1 MDEDFMLEGYHF
13 KRIKEVIADRP
24 YRVKCIETQE
34 TKDSPY
40 SLKDAAEM
48 IVHSN
53 NAMKKNLEEMAS
65 KDRKYVKHIF
75 EKILVGKRKCECNA
89 SIEKNMGKTRLANNN
104 IIFVC
109 EKDGD
114 IPRLIYKTDYF
125 CIMVLFR
132 YGFQHGATEID
143 VTDKEAK

>member
-1 MDEDFMLEGYHF
+1 MEKDFILEGYHF
-13 KRIKEVIADRP
+13 KIIKAVIAERP
-24 YRVKCIETQE
+24 HRVKCIETQE

-65 KDRKYVKHIF
+65 KDRKYVKQTF
-75 EKILVGKRKCECNA
+75 GEILIGKRKCECNA
-89 SIEKNMGKTRLANNN
+89 SVEKNMGRTRLAKNN
-104 IIFVC
+104 IVFVG
-109 EKDGD
+109 EKDDD
-114 IPRLIYKTDYF
+114 IPMLIYETDYF
-125 CIMVLFR
+125 RIMVLFR